1 MLLQS
6 FVEVGTKKPKYELAD
21 IFREHGEAYRRQY
34 YTTYKQRKVMQD
46 IINCRTA
53 ALGGYIEQC
62 DACGRLRAHYCS
74 CKNRDCPKCGAWEK
88 AQWLARLETKLL
100 PIPYFHVIFTVDHR
114 IIPLARVYPWRIYNL
129 LIRTATK
136 ILRGYGQKYLG
147 GEIGITMVLHTW
159 GQTMNMHPHVHCI
172 VTGGA
177 LQETEEGPRW
187 KSSNEKFLFPVKKLS
202 RDFRDEFCKGLKR
215 LWRDETASATGPD
228 LVKLEQVDIAKLVT
242 QMRSKRWEVFIKP
255 APQDPR
261 KLCDYLG
268 QYTQRSAISN
278 YRIVGISGG
287 QVSFKYYDNREDG
300 AEKVMTLD
308 AIEFI
313 RRFLQHVLP
322 SGFHRIRHCG
332 LHHSSKRGA
341 LELIRGQLGL
351 APELPE
357 PPELELHEWIE
368 SVTGQDPRVCP
379 FCGEGRMFLRAEFG
393 SVTGLKAKL
402 LSILGLPLLGR
413 LGKVMG

>member
-21 IFREHGEAYRRQY
+21 IFREYGEAYRREY
-34 YTTYKQRKVMQD
+34 YTTYKQRKVMRD
-46 IINCRTA
+46 IIECRTA
-53 ALGGYIEQC
+53 ALGGYLEQC
-62 DACGRLRAHYCS
+62 DACGRLRACYCS

-100 PIPYFHVIFTVDHR
+100 PIPYFHVVFTADHR
-114 IIPLARVYPWRIYNL
+114 INPLARVHPRQVYNL

-136 ILRGYGQKYLG
+136 VLHAYGQKYLG
-147 GEIGITMVLHTW
+147 GEIGFTMVLHTW
-159 GQTMNMHPHVHCI
+159 GQTLNMHPHVHCI

-177 LQETEEGPRW
+177 LQETEEGAQW

-215 LWRDETASATGPD
+215 LWRDMTAFATGTA
-228 LVKLEQVDIAKLVT
+228 LVKLEEVDIAKLVT
-242 QMRSKRWEVFIKP
+242 QMRSKRWEVFIEP
-255 APQDPR
+255 APKDPR
-261 KLCDYLG
+261 NLCDYLG

-278 YRIVGISGG
+278 YRIVGISDGK
-287 QVSFKYYDNREDG
+287 VSFKYYDNRDDG
-300 AEKVMTLD
+300 EEKVMTLD
-308 AIEFI
+308 AIEFT

-322 SGFHRIRHCG
+322 SKFHRIRHCG
-332 LHHSSKRGA
+332 LHHSSKRGE

-351 APELPE
+351 TPELPE

-368 SVTGQDPRVCP
+368 SVTGKDPRVCP
-379 FCGEGRMFLRAEFG
+379 FCGKGRMVLRAEFG
-393 SVTGLKAKL
+393 PVTGLKAKL
-402 LSILGLPLLGR
+402 LSIMGLPLLGK